1 MIPDDPEK
9 PVHPRLA
16 HAVELY
22 TLMLFIGLYLGMI
35 GACR

>member
-1 MIPDDPEK
+1 MIDDDPEK

-16 HAVELY
+16 YSVEFY
-22 TLMLFIGLYLGMI
+22 TIALFIGLYLRMI